1 MFVLVEYRCH
11 FICDSRIMEPR
22 GLIVIDS
29 ELKLWSI
36 SPMVKIGVF
45 INPQSLQKSG
55 TCWENRNAPD
65 FSNLSL
71 TQAVGD
77 VFNFEF

>member
-1 MFVLVEYRCH
+1 MFVLMEYRCH

-29 ELKLWSI
+29 ELKLWPI

-45 INPQSLQKSG
+45 INP
-55 TCWENRNAPD
+55 
-65 FSNLSL
+65 
-71 TQAVGD
+71 
-77 VFNFEF
+77 